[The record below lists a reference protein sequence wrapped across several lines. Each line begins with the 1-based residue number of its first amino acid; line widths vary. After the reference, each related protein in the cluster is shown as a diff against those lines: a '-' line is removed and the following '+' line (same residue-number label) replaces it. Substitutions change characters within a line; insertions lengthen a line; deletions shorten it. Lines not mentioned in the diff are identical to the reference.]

1 MKILA
6 LPAALLALSS
16 VAAGATDGA
25 ELKRRPSI
33 AVVSDSPLTV
43 TGRGFRRF
51 ERVTVRTSV
60 AGTAYMRR
68 ARAGRAGRFTARFAG
83 VSAECHPL
91 VITAVGGRGSRAAAK
106 RIRIPPPC
114 GIVIQP

>member
-68 ARAGRAGRFTARFAG
+68 ARAGRAGRFTTRFAG
-83 VSAECHPL
+83 VSAECHPF
-91 VITAVGGRGSRAAAK
+91 VITAVGGWGKPRGGKAHPDPGAVRY
-106 RIRIPPPC
+106 
-114 GIVIQP
+114 VIQP